1 MEKKRVKGVK
11 YADGVLPGKGSPGY
25 GQAAPA
31 PPQPPF
37 TPPPKKIY
45 KKAILMVY
53 ETDKGDTKS
62 EKSHCPLLDH
72 LPVIS

>member
-1 MEKKRVKGVK
+1 MAK
-11 YADGVLPGKGSPGY
+11 LLLLHLNHPSH
-25 GQAAPA
+25 
-31 PPQPPF
+31 PQPQ
-37 TPPPKKIY
+37 KIY

-53 ETDKGDTKS
+53 ETDKGDTES

>member
-1 MEKKRVKGVK
+1 MECCQVK
-11 YADGVLPGKGSPGY
+11 AVLAMAKLLLLHLNHPSH
-25 GQAAPA
+25 
-31 PPQPPF
+31 PQPQ
-37 TPPPKKIY
+37 KIY